1 MQSLFWSVF
10 SRIWTEYCE
19 LSLYLVRI
27 RENTDQKKFHRKRSG
42 TFSYL
47 HNFPYLAQYKAVLFD
62 KKKKNEKHLMKM
74 KISQSGL
81 SFKYLVKYF
90 SISVIYGYSS
100 ITGFW
105 RDNPILL
112 ATLNI

>member
-27 RENTDQKKFHRKRSG
+27 MENTDQKKFHRKRSG

-62 KKKKNEKHLMKM
+62 KKKKKK
-74 KISQSGL
+74 K
-81 SFKYLVKYF
+81 
-90 SISVIYGYSS
+90 
-100 ITGFW
+100 
-105 RDNPILL
+105 
-112 ATLNI
+112 